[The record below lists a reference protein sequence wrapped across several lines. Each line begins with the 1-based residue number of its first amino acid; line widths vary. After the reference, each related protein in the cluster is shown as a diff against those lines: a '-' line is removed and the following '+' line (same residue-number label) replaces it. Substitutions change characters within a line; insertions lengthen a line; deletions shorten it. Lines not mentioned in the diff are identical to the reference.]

1 MVMVRVGDGEA
12 VALTLGV
19 KVGVA
24 VEELVCVGV
33 AVGVKE
39 VV

>member
-1 MVMVRVGDGEA
+1 MVIVSVGEGEL

-19 KVGVA
+19 KVGLA

-33 AVGVKE
+33 ELGVKVLE
-39 VV
+39 